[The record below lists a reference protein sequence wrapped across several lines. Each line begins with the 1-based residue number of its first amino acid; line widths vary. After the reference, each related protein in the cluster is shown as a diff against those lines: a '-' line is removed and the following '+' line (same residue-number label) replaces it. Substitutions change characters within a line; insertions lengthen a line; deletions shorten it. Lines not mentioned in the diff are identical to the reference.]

1 MITSKELRLGNY
13 ILGFYEDE
21 DGLEENEDVLF
32 EAICK
37 VTSLDCSGFLDF
49 NIYVESDDCNVEV
62 YEKFEG
68 IELTEEWLLKFG
80 FKRFPWGLVKDN
92 LLFKDDLKCSYLILQ
107 VGNGFEVK
115 VKYVHELQNLY
126 FALTQRELTVA

>member
-1 MITSKELRLGNY
+1 MIKSKELRLGNY

-107 VGNGFEVK
+107 VANGFEVK

-126 FALTQRELTVA
+126 FALTGSELTVA

>member
-107 VGNGFEVK
+107 VANGFEVK

-126 FALTQRELTVA
+126 FALTGSELTVA

>member
-1 MITSKELRLGNY
+1 MITLKELRLGNY

-126 FALTQRELTVA
+126 FALTGSELTVA

>member
-1 MITSKELRLGNY
+1 METNELRIGNLLSFGKKY
-13 ILGFYEDE
+13 FP
-21 DGLEENEDVLF
+21 
-32 EAICK
+32 
-37 VTSLDCSGFLDF
+37 
-49 NIYVESDDCNVEV
+49 V
-62 YEKFEG
+62 YEIQEKCFYVLGEKG
-68 IELTEEWLLKFG
+68 IELKNTTAELKPIQLNEEWLLKFG

-115 VKYVHELQNLY
+115 VKYVHEFQNLY